1 VRAGDWQEL
10 DAAYK
15 NALVKKMWGNG
26 YVGSYAMSNHEEYF
40 AAGLQVTIEPIFIS
54 SPGVFR

>member
-1 VRAGDWQEL
+1 MRAADGQEL

-40 AAGLQVTIEPIFIS
+40 ASGLQVTIEPIFRT
-54 SPGVFR
+54 SPWDSR